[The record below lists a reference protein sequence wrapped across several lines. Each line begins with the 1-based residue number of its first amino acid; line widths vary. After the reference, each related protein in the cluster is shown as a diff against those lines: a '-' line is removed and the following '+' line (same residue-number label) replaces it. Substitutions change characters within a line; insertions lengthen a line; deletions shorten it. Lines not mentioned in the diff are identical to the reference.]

1 MALTWIHTLLS
12 LVAIVAGVVVAKDL
26 IASRISAGATALY
39 LVTAILTSVTGFAF
53 PFDRF
58 IDSHW
63 IGVASLIAFA
73 LVLLARYAF
82 RLAGAWRWI
91 YGLGIVIGLWLL
103 VVVLIAQAFNKV
115 PTLHALAPT
124 QTEAPFLA
132 AQAIA
137 LVIFAWLAIAAVRRF
152 RPAAV

>member
-1 MALTWIHTLLS
+1 
-12 LVAIVAGVVVAKDL
+12 
-26 IASRISAGATALY
+26 
-39 LVTAILTSVTGFAF
+39 
-53 PFDRF
+53 
-58 IDSHW
+58 
-63 IGVASLIAFA
+63 
-73 LVLLARYAF
+73 
-82 RLAGAWRWI
+82 LAGAWRWI